1 MNGCEDFLEL
11 LDSFL
16 DGELPPDQM
25 LRVQS
30 HLDACPACRDY
41 VDGALTLRAA
51 FPSVEDADVPEG
63 FAENVM
69 ERVRASTPKPA
80 ALHRRRWVSAVA
92 ALAACCAIVIL
103 LRFGPVGMSGGLS
116 ENTARMEDTAES
128 AVCEDTENVTEQDD
142 GEVDDLD
149 ATASV
154 ESGAS
159 YNTDENEEKN
169 AGQTSSQNT
178 SGVEPQLRS
187 APAEDSQKIQDHS
200 DAGIP
205 SAMSEPAPD
214 ENSSEPEASPQETA
228 PAASSRET
236 APAAGLQETAP
247 AAGPE
252 ESVGPLMAAVPAP
265 ASASAKT
272 GEQVESFPPETRDVG
287 LNDVD
292 LILSQEEAGDLLDS
306 FTLAEDNGSER
317 TYLLTRDEFAG
328 LLELL
333 SIECDVQNDKELI
346 TVVVTAA

>member
-1 MNGCEDFLEL
+1 M
-11 LDSFL
+11 
-16 DGELPPDQM
+16 
-25 LRVQS
+25 
-30 HLDACPACRDY
+30 
-41 VDGALTLRAA
+41 
-51 FPSVEDADVPEG
+51 
-63 FAENVM
+63 
-69 ERVRASTPKPA
+69 
-80 ALHRRRWVSAVA
+80 SAVA

-103 LRFGPVGMSGGLS
+103 LRFGPVGMSGGLA

-149 ATASV
+149 APASV

-228 PAASSRET
+228 PAASPR
-236 APAAGLQETAP
+236 ETAP

-306 FTLAEDNGSER
+306 FTLVEDNGSER

>member
-25 LRVQS
+25 LRVQA

-80 ALHRRRWVSAVA
+80 ALHRRRWMSAVA
-92 ALAACCAIVIL
+92 ALAACCAIVIQ
-103 LRFGPVGMSGGLS
+103 LRFGPVGMSGGLA

-149 ATASV
+149 APASV

-228 PAASSRET
+228 PAA
-236 APAAGLQETAP
+236 GLQETAP

-287 LNDVD
+287 LYDVD

>member
-51 FPSVEDADVPEG
+51 FPSVEDTDVPEG

-69 ERVRASTPKPA
+69 ERVRASALKPA
-80 ALHRRRWVSAVA
+80 TLHRRRWMSAVA

-103 LRFGPVGMSGGLS
+103 LRFGPVGMSGGLA

-149 ATASV
+149 APASV

-214 ENSSEPEASPQETA
+214 ENSSEPEAS
-228 PAASSRET
+228 SR
-236 APAAGLQETAP
+236 ETAP

>member
-25 LRVQS
+25 LRVQA

-69 ERVRASTPKPA
+69 ERVRASALKPA
-80 ALHRRRWVSAVA
+80 ALHRRRWMSAVA

-103 LRFGPVGMSGGLS
+103 LRFGPVGMSGGLA

-149 ATASV
+149 APASV

-214 ENSSEPEASPQETA
+214 ENSSEPEAS
-228 PAASSRET
+228 SRET

-272 GEQVESFPPETRDVG
+272 GEQVESFPPESRDVG

>member
-51 FPSVEDADVPEG
+51 FPSVEDTDVPEG

-69 ERVRASTPKPA
+69 ERVRASALKPA
-80 ALHRRRWVSAVA
+80 ALHRRRWMSAVA

-103 LRFGPVGMSGGLS
+103 LRFGPVGMSGGLA
-116 ENTARMEDTAES
+116 ENTAES

-149 ATASV
+149 APASV

-228 PAASSRET
+228 PAASPR
-236 APAAGLQETAP
+236 ETAP

-317 TYLLTRDEFAG
+317 TYLLTRDEFVG

>member
-51 FPSVEDADVPEG
+51 FPSVEDTDVPEG

-69 ERVRASTPKPA
+69 ERVRASALKPA
-80 ALHRRRWVSAVA
+80 ALHRRRWMSAVA

-103 LRFGPVGMSGGLS
+103 LRFGPVGMSGGLA

-149 ATASV
+149 APASV

-214 ENSSEPEASPQETA
+214 ENSSEPEASP
-228 PAASSRET
+228 RET

-272 GEQVESFPPETRDVG
+272 GEQVESFPPESRDVG

-317 TYLLTRDEFAG
+317 TYLLTRDEFAD

>member
-51 FPSVEDADVPEG
+51 FPSVEDTDVPEG

-69 ERVRASTPKPA
+69 ERVRASALKPA
-80 ALHRRRWVSAVA
+80 ALHRRRWMSAVA

-228 PAASSRET
+228 PAA
-236 APAAGLQETAP
+236 GLQETAP

>member
-51 FPSVEDADVPEG
+51 FPSVEDTDVPEG

-69 ERVRASTPKPA
+69 ERVRASTLKPA
-80 ALHRRRWVSAVA
+80 ALHRRRWMSAVA

-103 LRFGPVGMSGGLS
+103 LRFGPVGMSGGLA

-149 ATASV
+149 APASV

-228 PAASSRET
+228 PAA
-236 APAAGLQETAP
+236 
-247 AAGPE
+247 GPE

-272 GEQVESFPPETRDVG
+272 GEQVESFPPESRDVG

>member
-228 PAASSRET
+228 PAASPR
-236 APAAGLQETAP
+236 ETAP

>member
-25 LRVQS
+25 LRVQA

-69 ERVRASTPKPA
+69 ERVRASA
-80 ALHRRRWVSAVA
+80 
-92 ALAACCAIVIL
+92 
-103 LRFGPVGMSGGLS
+103 LRFGPVGMSGGLA

-149 ATASV
+149 APASV

-228 PAASSRET
+228 PAASPRET
-236 APAAGLQETAP
+236 APAASPRETAP

-272 GEQVESFPPETRDVG
+272 GEQVESFPPESRDVG

>member
-25 LRVQS
+25 LRVQA

-80 ALHRRRWVSAVA
+80 ALHRRRWMSAVA

-228 PAASSRET
+228 PAASPR
-236 APAAGLQETAP
+236 ETAP

>member
-51 FPSVEDADVPEG
+51 FPSVEDTDVPEG

-69 ERVRASTPKPA
+69 ERVRASTLKPA
-80 ALHRRRWVSAVA
+80 ALHRRRWMSAVA

-103 LRFGPVGMSGGLS
+103 LRFGPVGMSGGLA

-149 ATASV
+149 APASV

-228 PAASSRET
+228 PAASPRE
-236 APAAGLQETAP
+236 AAP

-272 GEQVESFPPETRDVG
+272 GEQVESFPPESRDVG

>member
-69 ERVRASTPKPA
+69 ERVRASALKPA
-80 ALHRRRWVSAVA
+80 ALHRRRWMSAVA

-103 LRFGPVGMSGGLS
+103 LRFGPVGMSGGLA

-149 ATASV
+149 APASV

-214 ENSSEPEASPQETA
+214 ENSSEPEASP
-228 PAASSRET
+228 
-236 APAAGLQETAP
+236 QETAP

>member
-51 FPSVEDADVPEG
+51 FPSVEDTDVPEG

-69 ERVRASTPKPA
+69 ERVRASALKPA
-80 ALHRRRWVSAVA
+80 ALHRRRWMSAVA

-103 LRFGPVGMSGGLS
+103 LRFGPVGMSGGLA

-149 ATASV
+149 APASV

-228 PAASSRET
+228 PAA
-236 APAAGLQETAP
+236 GLQETAP

-272 GEQVESFPPETRDVG
+272 GEQVESFPPESRDVG

>member
-51 FPSVEDADVPEG
+51 FPSVEDTDVPEG

-69 ERVRASTPKPA
+69 ERVRASALKPA
-80 ALHRRRWVSAVA
+80 ALHRRRWMSAVA

-103 LRFGPVGMSGGLS
+103 LRFGPVGMSGGLA

-228 PAASSRET
+228 PAA
-236 APAAGLQETAP
+236 GLQETAP

-272 GEQVESFPPETRDVG
+272 GEQVESFPPESRDVG

>member
-1 MNGCEDFLEL
+1 M
-11 LDSFL
+11 
-16 DGELPPDQM
+16 
-25 LRVQS
+25 
-30 HLDACPACRDY
+30 
-41 VDGALTLRAA
+41 
-51 FPSVEDADVPEG
+51 
-63 FAENVM
+63 
-69 ERVRASTPKPA
+69 
-80 ALHRRRWVSAVA
+80 SAVA

-149 ATASV
+149 APASV

-228 PAASSRET
+228 PAASPRET

-287 LNDVD
+287 LNDVGLNDGD

>member
-51 FPSVEDADVPEG
+51 FPSVEDTDVPEG

-69 ERVRASTPKPA
+69 ERVRASALKPA
-80 ALHRRRWVSAVA
+80 ALHRRRWMSAVA

-149 ATASV
+149 APASV

-214 ENSSEPEASPQETA
+214 ENSSEPEASPQ
-228 PAASSRET
+228 ET

>member
-25 LRVQS
+25 LRVQA

-69 ERVRASTPKPA
+69 EHVRASALKPA
-80 ALHRRRWVSAVA
+80 ALHRRRWMSAVA

-149 ATASV
+149 APASV

-214 ENSSEPEASPQETA
+214 ENSSEPEASSRETA
-228 PAASSRET
+228 PAAGLQET

>member
-1 MNGCEDFLEL
+1 M
-11 LDSFL
+11 
-16 DGELPPDQM
+16 
-25 LRVQS
+25 
-30 HLDACPACRDY
+30 
-41 VDGALTLRAA
+41 
-51 FPSVEDADVPEG
+51 
-63 FAENVM
+63 
-69 ERVRASTPKPA
+69 
-80 ALHRRRWVSAVA
+80 SAVA

-142 GEVDDLD
+142 GEVDDLE
-149 ATASV
+149 APASV

-228 PAASSRET
+228 PAASPR
-236 APAAGLQETAP
+236 ETAP

-317 TYLLTRDEFAG
+317 TYLLTRDEFAD

>member
-80 ALHRRRWVSAVA
+80 ALHRRRWMSAVA

-142 GEVDDLD
+142 GEVDDLE
-149 ATASV
+149 APASV

-214 ENSSEPEASPQETA
+214 ENSSEPEASP
-228 PAASSRET
+228 
-236 APAAGLQETAP
+236 QETAP

>member
-51 FPSVEDADVPEG
+51 FPSVEDTDVPEG

-69 ERVRASTPKPA
+69 ERVRASTLKPA
-80 ALHRRRWVSAVA
+80 ALHRRRWMSAVA

-103 LRFGPVGMSGGLS
+103 LRFGPVGMSGGLA

-228 PAASSRET
+228 PAASPR
-236 APAAGLQETAP
+236 ETAP

-272 GEQVESFPPETRDVG
+272 GEQVESFPPESRDVG

>member
-25 LRVQS
+25 LRVQA

-51 FPSVEDADVPEG
+51 FPSVEDTDVPEG

-80 ALHRRRWVSAVA
+80 ALHRRRWMSAVA

-103 LRFGPVGMSGGLS
+103 LRFGPVGMSGGLA

-149 ATASV
+149 APASV

-228 PAASSRET
+228 PAASPR
-236 APAAGLQETAP
+236 ETAP

>member
-25 LRVQS
+25 LRVQA

-80 ALHRRRWVSAVA
+80 ALHRRRWMSAVA

-149 ATASV
+149 APASV

-214 ENSSEPEASPQETA
+214 ENSSEPEASP
-228 PAASSRET
+228 RET

>member
-69 ERVRASTPKPA
+69 ERVRASALKPA
-80 ALHRRRWVSAVA
+80 ALHRRRWMSAVA

-103 LRFGPVGMSGGLS
+103 LRFGPVGMSGGLA

-149 ATASV
+149 APASV

-228 PAASSRET
+228 PAA
-236 APAAGLQETAP
+236 GLQETAP

-272 GEQVESFPPETRDVG
+272 GEQVESFPPESRDVG

>member
-25 LRVQS
+25 LRVQA

-51 FPSVEDADVPEG
+51 FPSVEDTDVPEG

-69 ERVRASTPKPA
+69 ERVRASTLKPV
-80 ALHRRRWVSAVA
+80 ALHRRRWMSAVA

-103 LRFGPVGMSGGLS
+103 LRFGPVGMSGGLA

-149 ATASV
+149 APASV

-228 PAASSRET
+228 PAASPR
-236 APAAGLQETAP
+236 ETAP

-272 GEQVESFPPETRDVG
+272 GEQVESFPPESRDVG

>member
-25 LRVQS
+25 LRVQA

-69 ERVRASTPKPA
+69 ERVRASALKPA
-80 ALHRRRWVSAVA
+80 ALHRRRWMSAVA

-103 LRFGPVGMSGGLS
+103 LRFGPVGMSGGLA

-228 PAASSRET
+228 PAASPR
-236 APAAGLQETAP
+236 ETAP

>member
-25 LRVQS
+25 LRVQA

-69 ERVRASTPKPA
+69 EHVRASALKPA
-80 ALHRRRWVSAVA
+80 ALHRRRWMSAVA

-103 LRFGPVGMSGGLS
+103 LRFGPVGMSGGLA

-128 AVCEDTENVTEQDD
+128 AVCEDTENVTEQND

-149 ATASV
+149 APASV

-228 PAASSRET
+228 PAASPRE
-236 APAAGLQETAP
+236 AAP

>member
-51 FPSVEDADVPEG
+51 FPSVEDTDVPEG

-69 ERVRASTPKPA
+69 ERVRASTLKPA
-80 ALHRRRWVSAVA
+80 ALHRRRWMSAVA

-103 LRFGPVGMSGGLS
+103 LRFGPVGMSGGLA

-228 PAASSRET
+228 PAA
-236 APAAGLQETAP
+236 
-247 AAGPE
+247 GPE

-272 GEQVESFPPETRDVG
+272 GEQVESFPPETRDVGLNDVG

>member
-80 ALHRRRWVSAVA
+80 ALHRRRWMSAVA

-103 LRFGPVGMSGGLS
+103 LRFGPVGMSGGLA

-228 PAASSRET
+228 PAA
-236 APAAGLQETAP
+236 
-247 AAGPE
+247 GPE

>member
-25 LRVQS
+25 LRVQA

-69 ERVRASTPKPA
+69 EHVRASALKPA
-80 ALHRRRWVSAVA
+80 ALHRRRWMSAVA

-103 LRFGPVGMSGGLS
+103 LRFGPVGMSGGLA

-149 ATASV
+149 APASV

-214 ENSSEPEASPQETA
+214 ENSSEPE
-228 PAASSRET
+228 ASSRET